1 MIGTLSGKIV
11 NFSTRSKSCHICSLY
26 TNSTPPP
33 HDCSINWHGSAKGM
47 ESDMIEEMVKD
58 VNEGSVHVKAI
69 VGDEDSTTISR
80 LRTNIDTNIG
90 KISDANHVKKNL
102 GTICTQ

>member
-11 NFSTRSKSCHICSLY
+11 NFSTRSKSCRVCTLN
-26 TNSTPPP
+26 TKSTPPP

-69 VGDEDSTTISR
+69 VGDEDSTQFPDFGQI
-80 LRTNIDTNIG
+80 L
-90 KISDANHVKKNL
+90 
-102 GTICTQ
+102 TQILAKYQMPIM